1 MLSIIL
7 EETFTFEDEDDYK
20 DEIINLKVFCIM
32 LSTKYSPKRASLF
45 FFLPKTLARLFLLT

>member
-7 EETFTFEDEDDYK
+7 VETFIFEDKDDYK

>member
-7 EETFTFEDEDDYK
+7 VETFRFKDEDDYK

-32 LSTKYSPKRASLF
+32 LSTKYPPPKALLLF
-45 FFLPKTLARLFLLT
+45 FSPKTLARLFLLK